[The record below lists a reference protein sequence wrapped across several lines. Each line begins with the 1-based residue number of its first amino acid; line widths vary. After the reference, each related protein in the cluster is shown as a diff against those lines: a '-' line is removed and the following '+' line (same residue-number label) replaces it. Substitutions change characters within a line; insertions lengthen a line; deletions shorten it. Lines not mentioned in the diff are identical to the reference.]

1 MAMSDFFSSLI
12 EILMPF
18 LAAFIFA
25 YMLEPLTKRLVQI
38 KVPRSLAAL
47 IALLVGIFASIVI
60 LLLLLNLLQ
69 HEIPLLKAQ
78 FPIWLKSLQEWLEPT
93 LAKFNV
99 KLDWG
104 AIREMVQTQI
114 TSQITDNANALVT
127 QSIGTIIKSSSSV
140 LGFFANTV
148 LVLFVLFYLLLEWD
162 AFLNMVAELIPVRF
176 RETFFKLAKEV
187 DVLLSHYL
195 RGQVLL
201 MIVLA
206 CFYSLGLLFI
216 GVKSAIPLGM
226 FTGLVAFIPYVGFLI
241 SFILSALATLL
252 QFGPGNALIA
262 VLVLYGVGQLLEGFV
277 LTPRL
282 VGERIGLHPVAVLF
296 SLMVFGQLF
305 GFFGILLA
313 FPMSAI
319 CLVTLRHFKHKL
331 LTSQWFNSNT

>member
-25 YMLEPLTKRLVQI
+25 YMLEPLTERLVQL
-38 KVPRSLAAL
+38 KMPRILAAL
-47 IALLVGIFASIVI
+47 ISLLVGVFASIVI

-69 HEIPLLKAQ
+69 HEIPLFKAQ
-78 FPIWLKSLQEWLEPT
+78 FPIWLKNLQEWLEPA
-93 LAKFNV
+93 LATFNV

-104 AIREMVQTQI
+104 AIREVVQSQI
-114 TSQITDNANALVT
+114 TSQITDHANVLVT

-162 AFLNMVAELIPVRF
+162 KFFKMIEEFIPVRF
-176 RETFFKLAKEV
+176 RETFLDLAKEV
-187 DVLLSHYL
+187 DVLVSHYL

-206 CFYSLGLLFI
+206 CFYSLGLLLI
-216 GVKSAIPLGM
+216 GVQSAIPLGM

-241 SFILSALATLL
+241 SFILSLLATLL

-262 VLVLYGVGQLLEGFV
+262 VLVLYGVGQLLESFV

-282 VGERIGLHPVAVLF
+282 VGERIGLHPVTVLF
-296 SLMVFGQLF
+296 ALMVFGQLF

-319 CLVTLRHFKHKL
+319 CLVAFRHFKHKL

>member
-1 MAMSDFFSSLI
+1 MSDFFSSLI

-25 YMLEPLTKRLVQI
+25 YMLEPLTKRLVQL
-38 KVPRSLAAL
+38 KTPRILAAL
-47 IALLVGIFASIVI
+47 ISLLVGVFASIVI

-69 HEIPLLKAQ
+69 HEIPLFKAQ
-78 FPIWLKSLQEWLEPT
+78 FPIWLKNLQEWLEPA
-93 LAKFNV
+93 LATFNV

-104 AIREMVQTQI
+104 AIREVVQSQI
-114 TSQITDNANALVT
+114 TSQITDHANALVT

-162 AFLNMVAELIPVRF
+162 KFFKMIEEFIPVRF
-176 RETFFKLAKEV
+176 RETFLDLAKEV
-187 DVLLSHYL
+187 DVLVSHYL

-206 CFYSLGLLFI
+206 CFYSLGLLLI
-216 GVKSAIPLGM
+216 GVQSAIPLGM

-241 SFILSALATLL
+241 SFILSLLATLL
-252 QFGPGNALIA
+252 QFGPGDALIA
-262 VLVLYGVGQLLEGFV
+262 VLVLYGVGQLLESFV

-282 VGERIGLHPVAVLF
+282 VGERIGLHPVTVQDRK
-296 SLMVFGQLF
+296 SV
-305 GFFGILLA
+305 
-313 FPMSAI
+313 
-319 CLVTLRHFKHKL
+319 V
-331 LTSQWFNSNT
+331 

>member
-1 MAMSDFFSSLI
+1 MSDFFKSLF

-25 YMLEPLTKRLVQI
+25 YILEPLTKRLI
-38 KVPRSLAAL
+38 KFKIPRGLAAL
-47 IALLVGIFASIVI
+47 VALLFGVLASIVI

-69 HEIPLLKAQ
+69 HEIPLIKTQ
-78 FPIWLKSLQEWLEPT
+78 FPIWLKSLQVWLDPK
-93 LAKFNV
+93 LAAFNLS
-99 KLDWG
+99 LDWTI
-104 AIREMVQTQI
+104 IREHIQSQL
-114 TSQITDNANALVT
+114 TSQISDNANTIVT
-127 QSIGTIIKSSSSV
+127 ESLATIIKSSGSV

-162 AFLNMVAELIPVRF
+162 TFILMVSALIPIRC
-176 RETFFKLAKEV
+176 RETLFKLTKEV
-187 DVLLSHYL
+187 DLLLAHYL

-201 MIVLA
+201 MMVLA
-206 CFYSLGLLFI
+206 CFYSIGLLLI
-216 GVKSAIPLGM
+216 GVKSAVPLGV

-241 SFILSALATLL
+241 SFTLSALATLL
-252 QFGPGNALIA
+252 QFGSGNELLA
-262 VLVLYGVGQLLEGFV
+262 VLALYGVGQLLEGFF

-296 SLMVFGQLF
+296 ALMVFGQLF

-319 CLVTLRHFKHKL
+319 CLVTIRYLKSKIL
-331 LTSQWFNSNT
+331 SSQWFNSTS